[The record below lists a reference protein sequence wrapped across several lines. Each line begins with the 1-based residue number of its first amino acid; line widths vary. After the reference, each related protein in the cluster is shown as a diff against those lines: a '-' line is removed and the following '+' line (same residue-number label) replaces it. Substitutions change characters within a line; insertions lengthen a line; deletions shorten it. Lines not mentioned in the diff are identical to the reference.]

1 MFTLLKD
8 GNSNGYGQR
17 GEPDVVGAIK
27 ALERIELVRNE
38 RGQYQ
43 LEQDFTKAQ
52 EAIVE
57 AVGMTKARNA
67 ERVNEKA
74 KWCSICENYA

>member
-1 MFTLLKD
+1 MA
-8 GNSNGYGQR
+8 
-17 GEPDVVGAIK
+17 GAIK

-43 LEQDFTKAQ
+43 LEQDLTKAQ

-57 AVGMTKARNA
+57 ALGMNKARLA
-67 ERVNEKA
+67 EKVNGIA
-74 KWCSICENYA
+74 K